1 LNLTRNILC
10 IFHVRCLGSG
20 ILRSMVLGVLA
31 ENAIHV
37 FLCTQKLRVKFM
49 TRCAGFFRP
58 FEVQIEGCALTAAS
72 LSRILLEGV
81 GGYSGVGGYAI
92 SPAHMSRKPSTE
104 SSRDATK
111 SISILIE

>member
-1 LNLTRNILC
+1 
-10 IFHVRCLGSG
+10 
-20 ILRSMVLGVLA
+20 MVLGVLA

-104 SSRDATK
+104 STRDATK
-111 SISILIE
+111 SIAILIE